1 MHPLLRRLAK
11 RLIRLTRY
19 NSFMWSGDYPD
30 WASAM
35 RRCTGYQ
42 ADHILDRC
50 RAALREVLAGR
61 AAYERDSLLFHDDRY
76 CWELMTVAYQTALRN
91 GGRLS
96 VLDFG
101 GALGSLYFQHR
112 KWLADIPS
120 VQWHVVE
127 QPHFVDCG
135 RAEAENGLPAEAS
148 AKAGQLR
155 FFHTIEESMAAS
167 PPNVLLL
174 SGVLQAL
181 ERPYEWAEQFNRL
194 GVPYIVLDRVAI
206 GKDAQR
212 DVLTVQNVAP
222 HIYSAS
228 YPSWFFN
235 EAQFLGAFSNYRL
248 LASFQSQYDW
258 NQWVGGRRCTWRGYV
273 LERVNRP

>member
-1 MHPLLRRLAK
+1 MFLIRLAK
-11 RLIRLTRY
+11 RLLRLARY

-30 WASAM
+30 WPSAM
-35 RRCTGYQ
+35 RRCTGYE
-42 ADHILDRC
+42 ADDILDRC
-50 RAALREVLAGR
+50 RAALREVMAGR

-101 GALGSLYFQHR
+101 GALGSLYFQHK

-120 VQWHVVE
+120 VAWHVVE

-135 RAEAENGLPAEAS
+135 RAEAEDGR
-148 AKAGQLR
+148 LR

-167 PPNVLLL
+167 RPDVLLL

-181 ERPYEWAEQFNRL
+181 ERPYEWAERFNNL
-194 GVPYIVLDRVAI
+194 DVPYIVLDRVAI
-206 GKDAQR
+206 VKDLGR
-212 DVLTVQNVAP
+212 DVLTVQKVAP
-222 HIYSAS
+222 HIYPAS

-235 EAQFLGAFSNYRL
+235 EARFLEAFSNYL
-248 LASFQSQYDW
+248 LISAFQSQYDW
-258 NQWVGGRRCTWRGYV
+258 NQWVGGRRCTWKGYILRRKAV
-273 LERVNRP
+273 DAQIFPDQFS

>member
-1 MHPLLRRLAK
+1 MHPFFLRLAK
-11 RLIRLTRY
+11 RLIRLVRY

-42 ADHILDRC
+42 ADNILDRC

-61 AAYERDSLLFHDDRY
+61 AAYERDSLLFNDDRY
-76 CWELMTVAYQTALRN
+76 CWELMTVAYQTAARHQ
-91 GGRLS
+91 GRLS

-101 GALGSLYFQHR
+101 GSLGSLYFQHR
-112 KWLADIPS
+112 RWLADIPS
-120 VQWHVVE
+120 VHWHVVE

-135 RAEAENGLPAEAS
+135 RAEAED
-148 AKAGQLR
+148 KRLR
-155 FFHTIEESMAAS
+155 FFHTIEESVAAS
-167 PPNVLLL
+167 QPNVLLL

-206 GKDAQR
+206 DKDAQR

-248 LASFQSQYDW
+248 LSAFQSQYDW
-258 NQWVGGRRCTWRGYV
+258 NQWVNGRRCTWRGYV
-273 LERVNRP
+273 LIHRDHWP